1 MGNQRSHTYVVRPA
15 IGGPPVTTTTVDRH
29 LGRLTIA
36 LTGGSTFTLDV
47 VAARAVWITIH
58 EAVYE
63 QRSLVPDGPTLTLE
77 CDRGTGRPVT
87 VRRDQ

>member
-1 MGNQRSHTYVVRPA
+1 MAHQRNHVYEVRPA
-15 IGGPPVTTTTVDRH
+15 IGGPPVVSTTVDRTS
-29 LGRLTIA
+29 GRLTI
-36 LTGGSTFTLDV
+36 LVDGNSLVLDV

-77 CDRGTGRPVT
+77 CDRGNGRPIT